1 MITRTQKPEAHQG
14 LHIQHGDALS
24 RHSSTG
30 SYKVVSRSR
39 KRETSSDSEDDR
51 PYKRSHF
58 KTSTLLYSQRKQ
70 WDALSDVVKLD
81 YIFEGPLV
89 QGQDEEEK
97 LATNLLFRYSLIFG
111 ADAEGLTSEQLRWV

>member
-1 MITRTQKPEAHQG
+1 M
-14 LHIQHGDALS
+14 
-24 RHSSTG
+24 G
-30 SYKVVSRSR
+30 SFKVVSRSQ
-39 KRETSSDSEDDR
+39 KCETSSDPDSEDDR

-58 KTSTLLYSQRKQ
+58 KTSTLPYSQRKQ

-111 ADAEGLTSEQLRWV
+111 ADAEGLISEQLRWV